1 MHPSQPGILFDDSL
15 WPLLLIRTPVTVTTW
30 QQEEALAVIATYLH
44 RRERLL
50 GIVDLRPL
58 AQVPIEQRH
67 FQVEWFRKH
76 ESLIRESLIGLALVI
91 NSPIIRLAMSVIFYF
106 KPLPVPLITVPQLDT
121 AVAWASDRFE
131 ESGLPGVASHLR
143 AHDFGT

>member
-15 WPLLLIRTPVTVTTW
+15 WPLLLIRTPVTVTTR
-30 QQEEALAVIATYLH
+30 QQKEALAVLATYLH

-50 GIVDLRPL
+50 VIVDLRPL
-58 AQVPIEQRH
+58 AQVPLDQRH
-67 FQVEWFRKH
+67 YQMEWFREH
-76 ESLIRESLIGLALVI
+76 DSLIRESLIGMALII

-106 KPLPVPLITVPQLDT
+106 NPLPVPLRTVPHLDT
-121 AVAWASDRFE
+121 AVAWTSDRFE
-131 ESGLPGVASHLR
+131 ESGLPQVASRIR